1 MKVLNQMHGD
11 NYSLY
16 HGDSVELLKGLP
28 SNSVGLTVTS
38 VPFAG
43 MYTYTASARDVG
55 NNKGTG
61 NLVEHL
67 KYIMEGVH
75 DVTMDGRLCCIHL
88 VQEPIFKWEAGY
100 IGRVDFRG
108 EIIRMMQK
116 IGWIYWSEISIFKN
130 PSLKA
135 VRTKASTLSQAGTHK
150 DMTNA
155 APCMLDYVV
164 VFKKMGENKEPVPAL
179 VSPKYDKHDGWIT
192 MDEWIEYASGVWTF
206 NKESDLL
213 PYPDT
218 AWLDIKESDVLRL
231 GNTQAHIQ
239 GKAEKDEKHLCP
251 LQNGVVTRLLD
262 LYSNEGDVVLDPFG
276 GQGTTA
282 YWSVAKGR
290 KAIYCELKESYF
302 NLAKRVVA
310 SAQFQRKTLFD
321 LTVL

>member
-164 VFKKMGENKEPVPAL
+164 VFKKMGSCTRVNTTQPTIHCHIMNAFHDVFQVLHQIPCSL
-179 VSPKYDKHDGWIT
+179 VIPH
-192 MDEWIEYASGVWTF
+192 
-206 NKESDLL
+206 
-213 PYPDT
+213 
-218 AWLDIKESDVLRL
+218 
-231 GNTQAHIQ
+231 
-239 GKAEKDEKHLCP
+239 
-251 LQNGVVTRLLD
+251 VTRRCCIGVHSSKWHTCNCQP
-262 LYSNEGDVVLDPFG
+262 Y
-276 GQGTTA
+276 
-282 YWSVAKGR
+282 
-290 KAIYCELKESYF
+290 
-302 NLAKRVVA
+302 RVT
-310 SAQFQRKTLFD
+310 R
-321 LTVL
+321 